1 MGSNRILGIV
11 LLVIGAILLFFGYNA
26 SQSLGDQLTETVTGK
41 FTDETMWYII
51 AGAASVV
58 VGAVL
63 TLRK

>member
-11 LLVIGAILLFFGYNA
+11 LLVIGVILLFFGYNA

>member
-1 MGSNRILGIV
+1 MGNNKVLGIA
-11 LLVIGAILLFFGYNA
+11 LLVIGVILLFFGYNA
-26 SQSLGDQLTETVTGK
+26 SQSLGEQMAESFTGK
-41 FTDETMWYII
+41 FSDETMWYII

>member
-1 MGSNRILGIV
+1 MGNNKVLGIA
-11 LLVIGAILLFFGYNA
+11 LLVIGVILLVFGYNA
-26 SQSLGDQLTETVTGK
+26 SQSLGEQMAESFTGR
-41 FTDETMWYII
+41 FSDETMWYII

>member
-1 MGSNRILGIV
+1 MGSNKVLGIA
-11 LLVIGAILLFFGYNA
+11 LLVIGVILLFFGYNA
-26 SQSLGDQLTETVTGK
+26 SQSLGEQMAESFTGR
-41 FTDETMWYII
+41 FSDETMWYII

>member
-1 MGSNRILGIV
+1 MGSTKLFGIA
-11 LLVIGAILLFFGYNA
+11 LLVIGVILLFFGYNA
-26 SQSLGDQLTETVTGK
+26 SQSLGEQMAESFTGR
-41 FTDETMWYII
+41 FSDETMWYII

>member
-1 MGSNRILGIV
+1 MGGNRILGIV
-11 LLVIGAILLFFGYNA
+11 LLVIGAILLLFGYNA

-58 VGAVL
+58 IGALL

>member
-1 MGSNRILGIV
+1 MGGNRILGIV
-11 LLVIGAILLFFGYNA
+11 LLVIGTILLFFGYNA
-26 SQSLGDQLTETVTGK
+26 SQSLGDQLTETITGK

>member
-1 MGSNRILGIV
+1 MGGNRILGIV

-26 SQSLGDQLTETVTGK
+26 SQSLGDQLTETMTGK

>member
-1 MGSNRILGIV
+1 MGGNRILGIV
-11 LLVIGAILLFFGYNA
+11 LLVIGVILLFFGYNA

>member
-1 MGSNRILGIV
+1 MGVNRILGIV
-11 LLVIGAILLFFGYNA
+11 LLVIGVILLNFGYYA

>member
-1 MGSNRILGIV
+1 MGNNKVLGIA
-11 LLVIGAILLFFGYNA
+11 LLVIGVILLVFGYNA
-26 SQSLGDQLTETVTGK
+26 SQSLGEQMAESFTGRFSDQ
-41 FTDETMWYII
+41 TMWYII

>member
-1 MGSNRILGIV
+1 MGGNRILGIV

>member
-1 MGSNRILGIV
+1 MAGNRVLGIV
-11 LLVIGAILLFFGYNA
+11 LLVVGAILLFFGYNA
-26 SQSLGDQLTETVTGK
+26 SQSLGDQVTESFTGK

-51 AGAASVV
+51 SGAASVV

>member
-1 MGSNRILGIV
+1 MGSTKLLGIA
-11 LLVIGAILLFFGYNA
+11 LLVIGVILLFFGYNA
-26 SQSLGDQLTETVTGK
+26 SQSLGEQMAESFTGR
-41 FTDETMWYII
+41 FSDETMWYII

>member
-1 MGSNRILGIV
+1 MGNNKILGIA
-11 LLVIGAILLFFGYNA
+11 LLVIGVILLFFGYNA
-26 SQSLGDQLTETVTGK
+26 SQSLGEQMAESFTGK
-41 FTDETMWYII
+41 FSDETMWYII

>member
-1 MGSNRILGIV
+1 MGSTKALGIA
-11 LLVIGAILLFFGYNA
+11 LLVIGVILLFFGYNA
-26 SQSLGDQLTETVTGK
+26 SQSLGEQMAESFTGK
-41 FTDETMWYII
+41 FSDETMWYII

>member
-1 MGSNRILGIV
+1 MGGNRVLGIV
-11 LLVIGAILLFFGYNA
+11 LLVIGVILLFFGYNA